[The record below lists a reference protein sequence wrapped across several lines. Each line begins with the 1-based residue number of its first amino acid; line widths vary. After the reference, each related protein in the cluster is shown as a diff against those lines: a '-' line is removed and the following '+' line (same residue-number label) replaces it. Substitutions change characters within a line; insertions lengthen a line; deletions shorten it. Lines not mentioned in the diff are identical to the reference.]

1 MKMIT
6 HSHGAKILTL
16 CTAFVLVMIP
26 DMAPAQDVPAVT
38 AVLVNISGFLTGPFG
53 KAAAGLAVIVL
64 GFLTLSG
71 NIQLRTAVTILGGII
86 LIFLS
91 GALIRAFLPAAT

>member
-6 HSHGAKILTL
+6 HPHRAKILTL
-16 CTAFVLVMIP
+16 CAVFVLLMIP
-26 DMAPAQDVPAVT
+26 DTALAQDVPAVT
-38 AVLVNISGFLTGPFG
+38 AVLVNITGFLTGPFG

-91 GALIRAFLPAAT
+91 GALIKAFLPVAT

>member
-6 HSHGAKILTL
+6 HWHGAKLLAL
-16 CTAFVLVMIP
+16 CAVFVLVMIP
-26 DMAPAQDVPAVT
+26 DTAPAQDVPAVT
-38 AVLVNISGFLTGPFG
+38 AVLVNITGFLTGPFG

-64 GFLTLSG
+64 GYLTLSG
-71 NIQLRTAVTILGGII
+71 DIQLRTAVTILGGII

-91 GALIRAFLPAAT
+91 GALIKAFLPAAT